1 MGNLDKWELKHV
13 KDIARYEKAIQR
25 IYTTYTQEAAKIGA
39 SISGFDPTK
48 PLSFA
53 DYPLTNKLIKDLQR
67 RMAKDIKAVV
77 VNGVDEQWALSDDKA
92 GELVEKLFADLT
104 DAQREAYIRRYLT
117 TRERARE
124 AFKMRKDAGLGLS
137 DRVWQYT
144 DQYKE
149 EIEMA
154 IDLGLREGES
164 AAQMTLSLRK
174 YLNNPD
180 MLFRRVRDE
189 HGMLHLSKRAK
200 AYHPGQGVYRSSYK
214 NARRLAATETNM
226 AYRSADY
233 QRNQSLD
240 FVVGIRIKLSNNHTL
255 NGEPFTDI
263 CDWLSAPNGSNA
275 ISGRGCYP
283 KDFKF
288 TGWHPLCRC
297 FIQTIHKTREEIAE
311 DARRIRQGLSPLPP
325 STSKNYV
332 GDVPDEFKA
341 WCKLNAARVE
351 RAKSLPY
358 FIRDNRDYYDDALN
372 PRKKTLTPL
381 EVAKHRHEQRTPEQI
396 ESIKNRW
403 AKSRLNAQY
412 SKNMPNAL
420 KVGEKYLLGE
430 DYVFD
435 RRFFDLLDNNR
446 IVKLEILDSDSG
458 SYEVGGWYVRLASK
472 NRNQQSP
479 WHKKSVVYHEYGHC
493 IDDQRGLKDDDAL
506 KKMRNKQKKWLKEQ
520 VTWHSYVK
528 RWDTTTKSIYYGR
541 TEIVSSR
548 IEQIEYRLKELSRKV
563 YRMNDEVFTSRGIT
577 KYDVIEQILAARD
590 TIMSLDPNY
599 GAGHSKS
606 YFSRK
611 GFKEAEYLA
620 HAFENAFL
628 GNPVFKKYMPDIYQE
643 MVEFINNLKPLS

>member
-92 GELVEKLFADLT
+92 GELVEELFADLT

-263 CDWLSAPNGSNA
+263 CDWLSAPNGSTA

-372 PRKKTLTPL
+372 PRKKTLSPL
-381 EVAKHRHEQRTPEQI
+381 EVAKHRHEQRTPEHI
-396 ESIKNRW
+396 ESVKNRW
-403 AKSRLNAQY
+403 HERQEYIGGFSAEQLAHFK
-412 SKNMPNAL
+412 
-420 KVGEKYLLGE
+420 
-430 DYVFD
+430 
-435 RRFFDLLDNNR
+435 
-446 IVKLEILDSDSG
+446 KLEAYLGIKRGLPMSVDKADKQNANPNYVRDFILDENGAYKDRAGRLYRPNPLYTKAIHRPYAINCQTCAPAYMLRLQGFDVTAKPNTPG
-458 SYEVGGWYVRLASK
+458 SSLEYLSRGMNVWDVWQNADGTKATHSSTWAWMNSQGYKRMTEKRYLEFFEEQCKEVGVYELSIGWKGGGGHATILQRFTDGSLKYIEPQADNSVGSGYEWEDIAYLASRGETS
-472 NRNQQSP
+472 NIAYCR
-479 WHKKSVVYHEYGHC
+479 GIMR
-493 IDDQRGLKDDDAL
+493 IDDKLFNTL
-506 KKMRNKQKKWLKEQ
+506 FTVIFNK
-520 VTWHSYVK
+520 
-528 RWDTTTKSIYYGR
+528 
-541 TEIVSSR
+541 
-548 IEQIEYRLKELSRKV
+548 
-563 YRMNDEVFTSRGIT
+563 
-577 KYDVIEQILAARD
+577 
-590 TIMSLDPNY
+590 
-599 GAGHSKS
+599 
-606 YFSRK
+606 
-611 GFKEAEYLA
+611 
-620 HAFENAFL
+620 
-628 GNPVFKKYMPDIYQE
+628 
-643 MVEFINNLKPLS
+643 

>member
-92 GELVEKLFADLT
+92 GELVEELFADLT

-263 CDWLSAPNGSNA
+263 CDWLSAPNGSTA

-325 STSKNYV
+325 STSKNYI

-381 EVAKHRHEQRTPEQI
+381 EVATHRHEQRTPEQAQAI
-396 ESIKNRW
+396 RNRW
-403 AKSRLNAQY
+403 EKRRIFYGNYSPEQLARFKEIEANLGIKRGMPMSAGKADEQSANPNYGKDYQY
-412 SKNMPNAL
+412 SINCQTCAPAYVLRRAGFDVYAKGKTPGSLSDWISRGHSFDIWENANGSPAIPTRYNDWMAQHGY
-420 KVGEKYLLGE
+420 KQMTSQRYKQ
-430 DYVFD
+430 
-435 RRFFDLLDNNR
+435 FFEESC
-446 IVKLEILDSDSG
+446 KDSG
-458 SYEVGGWYVRLASK
+458 TYVVTIKWKGGQGAHATIIERFDDGTLWYVEP
-472 NRNQQSP
+472 QS
-479 WHKKSVVYHEYGHC
+479 Y
-493 IDDQRGLKDDDAL
+493 
-506 KKMRNKQKKWLKEQ
+506 N
-520 VTWHSYVK
+520 
-528 RWDTTTKSIYYGR
+528 
-541 TEIVSSR
+541 
-548 IEQIEYRLKELSRKV
+548 
-563 YRMNDEVFTSRGIT
+563 TSRGVLRDIMELCNDGAASAVGPRGVMRVDDKLFKLAYLSIFE
-577 KYDVIEQILAARD
+577 KY
-590 TIMSLDPNY
+590 
-599 GAGHSKS
+599 
-606 YFSRK
+606 
-611 GFKEAEYLA
+611 
-620 HAFENAFL
+620 
-628 GNPVFKKYMPDIYQE
+628 
-643 MVEFINNLKPLS
+643 